1 VDANILSTQTQALLI
16 GQPPEDP
23 IDGYGNWTTF
33 TLPASRIAVQYTTA
47 QVNPAASP
55 MAMPAITVSPTVR
68 QVLAGDDPGL
78 TKALSYGAAH

>member
-1 VDANILSTQTQALLI
+1 
-16 GQPPEDP
+16 
-23 IDGYGNWTTF
+23 
-33 TLPASRIAVQYTTA
+33 
-47 QVNPAASP
+47 